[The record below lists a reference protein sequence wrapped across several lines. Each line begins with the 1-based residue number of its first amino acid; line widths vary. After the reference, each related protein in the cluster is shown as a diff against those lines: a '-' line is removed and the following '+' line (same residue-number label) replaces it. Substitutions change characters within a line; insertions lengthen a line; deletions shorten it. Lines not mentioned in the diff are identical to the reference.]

1 MNTRQLLVEQLMESI
16 TKRNGEI
23 YTLPITRK
31 GESLRPKLDIRDPR
45 SPIKISKKTL
55 NRYDTALNALQQS
68 KPDTIQRGRADE
80 RYRKVIKNI
89 GSKERF
95 RGIYRGKIKRASDT
109 LTYHFKPSG
118 VISSGNRANP
128 ELHYYPQLASTNYT
142 EAGEHVYSFTTP
154 HGSEGKITMSHR
166 LTAPKSSERRNGHM
180 KKTEIQFDVDSS
192 KAKTGKQGNKAVGI
206 FRNVLAAIKHHS
218 KSHDPDVVTFS
229 ASNDLFGP
237 KNTRI
242 KLYKYLTTK
251 MNKVVGNKY
260 RVSHHE
266 DRQVGQAPGN
276 GPLNF
281 TLERKKISDHTARSY
296 IAQLDANR
304 EEARKIAKGKI
315 TKPINTKE
323 KKEKTK

>member
-1 MNTRQLLVEQLMESI
+1 MNTRQLLMEQLMESI

-80 RYRKVIKNI
+80 KYRKVIKNI

-128 ELHYYPQLASTNYT
+128 ELHYYPQLGQHYT

-154 HGSEGKITMSHR
+154 HGSEGKISMSHGTTGR
-166 LTAPKSSERRNGHM
+166 KSSERRNGHM
-180 KKTEIQFDVDSS
+180 TKTEIQFDVDSS
-192 KAKTGKQGNKAVGI
+192 KAKTGRQGNKAVGI

-229 ASNDLFGP
+229 ASEDLFGP
-237 KNTRI
+237 RNTRV

-266 DRQVGQAPGN
+266 DRQTGQSPGD

-281 TLERKKISDHTARSY
+281 TLERKKISDRTARSF

>member
-68 KPDTIQRGRADE
+68 KPDTIQRHRADE
-80 RYRKVIKNI
+80 KYRQVIKNI

-95 RGIYRGKIKRASDT
+95 RGIYRGKIKRASET

-118 VISSGNRANP
+118 VISSGDRANP
-128 ELHYYPQLASTNYT
+128 ELHFYPQLGQHYT

-154 HGSEGKITMSHR
+154 HGSKGKISMSHR
-166 LTAPKSSERRNGHM
+166 ATGSKSSERRNGHM
-180 KKTEIQFDVDSS
+180 TKTEIQFDVDSS

-229 ASNDLFGP
+229 ASDDLFGP

-281 TLERKKISDHTARSY
+281 TLERKTLSPRTGRML

-304 EEARKIAKGKI
+304 KEARKIAKAKI

>member
-1 MNTRQLLVEQLMESI
+1 MNTKLLMEQLMESI

-55 NRYDTALNALQQS
+55 NRYDTALNALQQI
-68 KPDTIQRGRADE
+68 KPDTIQRGRADKK
-80 RYRKVIKNI
+80 YRKVIKNI
-89 GSKERF
+89 GSKIT

-118 VISSGNRANP
+118 VISSGGRTNP
-128 ELHYYPQLASTNYT
+128 ELHYYPQLAATNYT

-154 HGSEGKITMSHR
+154 HGSEGKISMSHR

-180 KKTEIQFDVDSS
+180 TKTEIQFVVDSS
-192 KAKTGKQGNKAVGI
+192 RAKTGRQGNKSVGI

-229 ASNDLFGP
+229 ASDNNLFGP
-237 KNTRI
+237 RNTRV

-260 RVSHHE
+260 RVSHQE
-266 DRQVGQAPGN
+266 DRQTGQAPGD

-281 TLERKKISDHTARSY
+281 TLERKTLSPRTGRML

-304 EEARKIAKGKI
+304 EELRKIAKGKI